1 LRGPSDARLLPVHR
15 ENITQPNPL
24 CLRGIHHETRLPNAP
39 HAVARIAARLSM
51 VGSVGTGKRKIFAW
65 TNGACAWW
73 SHVRR
78 PGSPGVATDTRDRCI
93 AMKGPTQ
100 HAESTDTLPDRNKLM
115 NHKAFS
121 ALFKARSQLAGLCVT
136 LRVRPRI
143 RGRPLEDTS

>member
-1 LRGPSDARLLPVHR
+1 M
-15 ENITQPNPL
+15 
-24 CLRGIHHETRLPNAP
+24 RLPNAP

-51 VGSVGTGKRKIFAW
+51 VGSVGTGKRKGPAW
-65 TNGACAWW
+65 TNGACAWR

-78 PGSPGVATDTRDRCI
+78 PGAPGVSTDTRDRCI

-121 ALFKARSQLAGLCVT
+121 ALFKARSQLAGLYVT